1 MSRFRHAF
9 AAIAVAGL
17 IAAGPALGQSPAPQ
31 AKPAVTKSAK
41 PSGGIVRTA
50 RKEWDG
56 ISTMTQRQWNG
67 MKRRWSRET
76 QKWASC
82 NRAAKRQKLGA
93 ANRWTHVGKC
103 MIK

>member
-9 AAIAVAGL
+9 AAIAVVGL
-17 IAAGPALGQSPAPQ
+17 IAAGPAVGQSPAPQ
-31 AKPAVTKSAK
+31 AKPAAAK
-41 PSGGIVRTA
+41 PAKPAGGIVRTA

-56 ISTMTQRQWNG
+56 ISTMTRRQWNG
-67 MKRRWSRET
+67 MKRRWSQEKR
-76 QKWASC
+76 KWASC
-82 NRAAKRQKLGA
+82 NRDARRQKLSA